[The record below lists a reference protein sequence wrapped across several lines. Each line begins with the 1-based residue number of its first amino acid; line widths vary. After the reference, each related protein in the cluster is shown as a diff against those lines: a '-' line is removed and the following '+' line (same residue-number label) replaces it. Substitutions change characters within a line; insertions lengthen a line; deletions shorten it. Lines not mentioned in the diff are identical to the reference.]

1 MPKTLFRTL
10 LLAAVIVAGAM
21 PLAQQTPQQR
31 PPVFRGESVLVTV
44 DVYPQRDGRIV
55 EGLTAGDFQVLE
67 DGKPQTVEN
76 FEFVR
81 VEPSLSESGRR
92 DPNSVREMLELAAD
106 PHNRVFVVFLD
117 QLHVTVDGSA
127 ATRRPMVDSLNRII
141 GPNDLFGV
149 MTQNTDPR
157 ALTFGRRLISV
168 EEQLS
173 KYWTWGERY
182 RLATDPTDPLE
193 EDLKT
198 CFKYKPPT
206 PADPLP
212 PWYVDDNGQQRYL
225 YELLT
230 DRRREDRTLTS
241 LERLIEQLS
250 GMREARTVT
259 LLVTEGWRLF
269 RADQALGNQAGVYGP
284 TPPQVGNAGGRLT
297 LGGRPNDPSRDN
309 SLEKRCNDELV
320 RLSGLDDDSRFKELI
335 KRANRANVSFYPV
348 NPAGLRV
355 FDTPMSEAN
364 RPNLVED
371 GNRLRVRGDTLRT
384 LAENT
389 DGIAVIDT
397 NDLAGGMR
405 RIVDDVS
412 AYYLL
417 GYYSTNT
424 AHDGRFRRIEVKSK
438 APGLQLRA
446 RRGYV
451 APANKPAREVFTS
464 APAGPE
470 PPKGLDTAL
479 GELGRL
485 STSADVFTRGAI
497 VGDRAQIVVEI
508 ASSRA
513 GVAPWSGGADVQVVL
528 APDGGPPLPPV
539 TGRIEPNTRGVLLT
553 VPLGAAATSARVV
566 TKISAGRRGV
576 RRHLRGFARR
586 GRTRWRRR
594 SLSWPSRRHRA
605 APAGGRFAVPPHR
618 ARAHRV
624 GGVRRSRSAHR
635 ASARPHRPADR
646 DSRRRDRAG
655 GGRSAG
661 RRGRSEPGAAQ
672 RGRLSHRADGGARRD
687 DRAAPDRV
695 PGGAVDRAHMK
706 NEGMKA
712 FDQKPSMSSAYM

>member
-1 MPKTLFRTL
+1 MRRGFLRA
-10 LLAAVIVAGAM
+10 AAVAAIALPCGASAVAG
-21 PLAQQTPQQR
+21 QQPTQQR

-92 DPNSVREMLELAAD
+92 DPNSVKEMLELAAD

-117 QLHVTVDGSA
+117 QLHVTVDGSS

-182 RLATDPTDPLE
+182 RLGTDPTDPLE

-198 CFKYKPPT
+198 CFKYLPPT
-206 PADPLP
+206 PADPAP
-212 PWYVDDNGQQRYL
+212 PWYVLDNGQKRFL

-230 DRRREDRTLTS
+230 DRRREDRTLTA

-284 TPPQVGNAGGRLT
+284 TLPQVGSASGRLT

-309 SLEKRCNDELV
+309 SLEKRCNGELV
-320 RLSGLDDDSRFKELI
+320 RLSGLDDDYRFKEII

-355 FDTPMSEAN
+355 FDTPLSEER

-371 GNRLRVRGDTLRT
+371 GNRLMVRGDTLRT

-397 NDLAGGMR
+397 NDLAAGMK

-438 APGLQLRA
+438 TPGLQLRA

-451 APANKPAREVFTS
+451 APDNKPAREVFTPG
-464 APAGPE
+464 PAGPE
-470 PPKGLDTAL
+470 PPKELDTAL

-485 STSADVFTRGAI
+485 RTSADVFTRGAI
-497 VGDRAQIVVEI
+497 VGDRAQLVVEI

-513 GVAPWSGGADVQVVL
+513 GAAPWSGGADVQVVL

-553 VPLGAAATSARVV
+553 VPLGVAATSARVV
-566 TKISAGRRGV
+566 TKISAGGEVFDDTAEVSRGASGLV
-576 RRHLRGFARR
+576 GDAVLYR
-586 GRTRWRRR
+586 GRPAATSPLRPVADLQYRRTE
-594 SLSWPSRRHRA
+594 
-605 APAGGRFAVPPHR
+605 
-618 ARAHRV
+618 RV
-624 GGVRRSRSAHR
+624 HIEWTMSGDLDQRSARLLGRTGQPIAIPVAVTEREVEGRR
-635 ASARPHRPADR
+635 AVAVDLNLAPL
-646 DSRRRDRAG
+646 
-655 GGRSAG
+655 SAG
-661 RRGRSEPGAAQ
+661 DYLIELTVGRGATTEL
-672 RGRLSHRADGGARRD
+672 RLVAF
-687 DRAAPDRV
+687 RV
-695 PGGAVDRAHMK
+695 VP
-706 NEGMKA
+706 
-712 FDQKPSMSSAYM
+712 